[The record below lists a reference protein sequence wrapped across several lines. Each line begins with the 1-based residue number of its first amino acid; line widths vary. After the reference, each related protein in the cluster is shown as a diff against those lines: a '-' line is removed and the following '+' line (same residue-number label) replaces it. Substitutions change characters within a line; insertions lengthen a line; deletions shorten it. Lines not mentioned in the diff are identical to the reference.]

1 MNRILFFLFCSPFFS
16 YAQQIKLNEYDC
28 FLKAHVVETFPLTVL
43 DTGNNSAVLS
53 FRSDSSSIKM
63 KLTGK
68 VDTANVI
75 GENEQVILLFDNDST
90 ATLRSA
96 GLQTYEM
103 HDTYYNYYHSYSL
116 SLNDLIRLRDA
127 NLQAL
132 RQYDSKDFYDVV
144 IPAGSREKIRQLSAL
159 FIDELYTANVIEVK
173 VAAREPQFPG
183 GEKALA
189 DFLKRNIRMS
199 PAVNATANS
208 TVVVQLRILPDGTVS
223 GTDIVQSG
231 GTIFD
236 AEALRVIRRM
246 PKWKPAIQNGRAIH
260 GSVRQE
266 IRFERTETAERY

>member
-1 MNRILFFLFCSPFFS
+1 MKRILFCLIWSPLFAF
-16 YAQQIKLNEYDC
+16 AQQIKLNEYDR
-28 FLKAHVVETFPLTVL
+28 FLKARVVESYPITVL
-43 DTGNNSAVLS
+43 DEGNNSAVLS
-53 FRSDSSSIKM
+53 FRSDSISIKM

-68 VDTANVI
+68 VDTMNVI

-103 HDTYYNYYHSYSL
+103 HDAYYNYYHSYSL
-116 SLNDLIRLRDA
+116 SLNDLIRLRDY
-127 NLQAL
+127 NLYAL

-144 IPAGSREKIRQLSAL
+144 IPVNNREKIRQLSAL
-159 FIDELYTANVIEVK
+159 FIDELYTANVIQVK

-183 GEKALA
+183 GQVALN

-199 PAVNATANS
+199 PTVNATANKV
-208 TVVVQLRILPDGTVS
+208 VVVQMTILADGTVS
-223 GTDIVQSG
+223 GTEIMQSG
-231 GTIFD
+231 GTLFD
-236 AEALRVIRRM
+236 AEALRVIKRM
-246 PKWKPAIQNGRAIH
+246 PKWKPAIQNGRAIP

>member
-1 MNRILFFLFCSPFFS
+1 MKRIFVFLFCTPFFS
-16 YAQQIKLNEYDC
+16 YAQQVRLNEYDR
-28 FLKAHVVETFPLTVL
+28 FLKAHVVETYPLTVL
-43 DTGNNSAVLS
+43 DEGNNSAVLS
-53 FRSDSSSIKM
+53 FRADSINIKM

-68 VDTANVI
+68 ADTMNVI

-103 HDTYYNYYHSYSL
+103 HDAYYNYYHSYSL
-116 SLNDLIRLRDA
+116 SLNDLIRLRDY

-144 IPAGSREKIRQLSAL
+144 IPVNSREKIRQLSAL

-173 VAAREPQFPG
+173 VASREPQFPG
-183 GEKALA
+183 GENALK

-208 TVVVQLRILPDGTVS
+208 TVVVQMRILPDGTVS

-231 GTIFD
+231 GTLFD

-246 PKWKPAIQNGRAIH
+246 PKWKPAIQNGRAVH

-266 IRFERTETAERY
+266 IRFERAETAERY